1 MPNHPIPSK
10 PARGIQYEDVAQA
23 ADALLQD
30 GLRPTIERIRQ
41 RIGRGSPNT
50 VGPMLEQWFSGLGQ
64 RLGGAT
70 HPPGQ
75 TDTPAAVLQAANAL
89 WATAL
94 QESLA
99 QAQDACAAQRAAL
112 ADEAAQLQEAST
124 RLQAQELAWTER
136 LRALEGALQKAT
148 EQWHE
153 SQQRGQL
160 LQHTLAQR
168 EADIAQQRTALADSA
183 QQCAGL
189 QQRLD
194 HMQVQAQ
201 QERAAL
207 EERWRSS
214 ERHWLEELDRA
225 RQEIKKTVLIAQ
237 DAIRKQQALQAELD
251 GTRAAHHALA
261 LEHANQTSALRQE
274 LASTQIQAAQ
284 AHTLLAQ
291 MQNAALQPASTATAT
306 ARPHAISAARSIPLA
321 TRIPRRKLG
330 KNR

>member
-201 QERAAL
+201 QERTAL

-237 DAIRKQQALQAELD
+237 DATRKQQALQAELD
-251 GTRAAHHALA
+251 ATRATHHALA